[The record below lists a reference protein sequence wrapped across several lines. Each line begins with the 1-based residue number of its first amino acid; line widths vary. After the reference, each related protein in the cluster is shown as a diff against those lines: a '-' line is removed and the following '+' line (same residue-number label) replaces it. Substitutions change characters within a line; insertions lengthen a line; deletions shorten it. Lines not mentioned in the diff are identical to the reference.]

1 MPPWKRASACPVHEI
16 VALAP
21 AVTGLRLYSML
32 NGLLRKYGV
41 DVIEQAE
48 ITGAV
53 VEDGRCRALVTCSN
67 GRERS
72 YAARSFIIA
81 TGGALGEGLPDY
93 ARKSLGTDLQ
103 SGSSACA
110 IFPRVVPARTLSRSP
125 APARVRPARPSCRL
139 QPEASG
145 FRWLPLCSNVF
156 FIGKTLGGY
165 DHATEKSGNGV
176 ALATACFAARNA

>member
-1 MPPWKRASACPVHEI
+1 
-16 VALAP
+16 
-21 AVTGLRLYSML
+21 ML

-81 TGGALGEGLPDY
+81 TGGALGEGLPGL
-93 ARKSLGTDLQ
+93 RPKEPGNRSSIWIFRLRHLPPSGPGPNSFPQPRSGT
-103 SGSSACA
+103 GSPCSALMST
-110 IFPRVVPARTLSRSP
+110 PA
-125 APARVRPARPSCRL
+125 
-139 QPEASG
+139 
-145 FRWLPLCSNVF
+145 
-156 FIGKTLGGY
+156 
-165 DHATEKSGNGV
+165 
-176 ALATACFAARNA
+176 